1 MDQPFL
7 SYENARFARA
17 CARSHTFAR
26 ATTPF
31 MYKRHPRLHRVKI
44 SAQTDQPLSS
54 YCMHKNAQNHVCA
67 HFARARVRAQARADP
82 MLYRIL
88 LSTTQTTHTKNFR
101 PQLCSI
107 PEILSVKIA
116 ISAEKTNVRKL
127 FKYRRKKSP
136 KGEIF

>member
-44 SAQTDQPLSS
+44 SAQTDPPLSS
-54 YCMHKNAQNHVCA
+54 YCMCKNAQNRECV
-67 HFARARVRAQARADP
+67 HFVRACVRAQARAQP
-82 MLYRIL
+82 MPYRL
-88 LSTTQTTHTKNFR
+88 L
-101 PQLCSI
+101 
-107 PEILSVKIA
+107 
-116 ISAEKTNVRKL
+116 
-127 FKYRRKKSP
+127 
-136 KGEIF
+136 